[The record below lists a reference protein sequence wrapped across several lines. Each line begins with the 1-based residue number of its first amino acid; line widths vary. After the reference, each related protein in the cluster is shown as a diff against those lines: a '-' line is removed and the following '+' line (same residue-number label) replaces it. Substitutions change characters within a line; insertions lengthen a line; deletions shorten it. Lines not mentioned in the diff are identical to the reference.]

1 MPLTEDALG
10 GRVAAY
16 AVGDDYHDVLPAMA
30 RSLADFIQSQ
40 ADPNLQWRAVSDS
53 APLLER
59 ELGQRAGLG
68 WIGKNS
74 MLISPQRGSYFVLA
88 ELLISLELP
97 PDTPFESDRCG
108 SCRRCLD
115 ACPTACILP
124 DRTLDARRCISFL
137 TIENRGDTPQELR
150 RASGRWAFGCDIC
163 QEVCPWNVRFA
174 APAST
179 PALAARPHFPLRDLR
194 AEVMADEAALGAR
207 FRRSPLR
214 RARRAGWR
222 RNLIV
227 ALGNTGRPEAL
238 PSLERA
244 LADSDPLLRRHA
256 AWAIGQIGGSS
267 SGRVV
272 REALQGE
279 TDEATRAALQ
289 DALDRLHPDA
299 GHAGA
304 ACR

>member
-1 MPLTEDALG
+1 MGMPSPQALKEKVRAQAKQLGFALCGFTSCAPPAHLSVFEDWLDAGRHGSMAYLASERARAARADPRRLMPACRTIIVLGCSYSPPMPLTEDALG

-30 RSLADFIQSQ
+30 RSLAEFIRSQ
-40 ADPNLQWRAVSDS
+40 ADATLQWRAVSDA

-124 DRTLDARRCISFL
+124 DRTLDASRCISFL

-150 RASGRWAFGCDIC
+150 QASGRWAFGCDIC

-174 APAST
+174 APALHPCAGRA
-179 PALAARPHFPLRDLR
+179 PALSAARS
-194 AEVMADEAALGAR
+194 G
-207 FRRSPLR
+207 
-214 RARRAGWR
+214 R
-222 RNLIV
+222 RNH
-227 ALGNTGRPEAL
+227 GR
-238 PSLERA
+238 
-244 LADSDPLLRRHA
+244 
-256 AWAIGQIGGSS
+256 
-267 SGRVV
+267 
-272 REALQGE
+272 
-279 TDEATRAALQ
+279 
-289 DALDRLHPDA
+289 
-299 GHAGA
+299 
-304 ACR
+304 